1 MAFSYQTLKRI
12 TGTAIVDDTLTGADL
27 ADGLVSNQKI
37 VGANVTSA
45 KIDTN
50 AVNMGSNVVTG
61 TTPTSKGGTGRT
73 TVGSANQLFTVNS
86 SGNGT
91 TFSNHGIYGMSVYTG
106 GGTWSKPSGV
116 RYVKVQVQGAGGG
129 GSGHGESGGSGGYSE
144 RIIDVTGV
152 NSVSIG
158 VGGAGSG
165 TYYSGAGGN
174 SSGSSFGNYCSA
186 SGGYGA
192 NRNNQHSGGLGGV
205 GSGGT
210 LNIYGGGGQPHHTRS
225 SVGGQNFW
233 GGAVA
238 AGHPQGGH
246 FSHRHESH
254 ASPGAGG
261 SGGYFTGHRGANGR
275 NGMVVVVMYY

>member
-1 MAFSYQTLKRI
+1 MAFSYQSLKRLTGNSFLSETI
-12 TGTAIVDDTLTGADL
+12 STANLANTTVDTGTIANNAVTADKL
-27 ADGLVSNQKI
+27 ANSSV
-37 VGANVTSA
+37 NVT
-45 KIDTN
+45 T
-50 AVNMGSNVVTG
+50 NVVTG
-61 TTPTSKGGTGRT
+61 TLPISKGGLGTSSFSG
-73 TVGSANQLFTVNS
+73 ANQAITSNG
-86 SGNGT
+86 SGLST
-91 TFSNHGIYGMSVYTG
+91 TPHGIYGMQVWTSS
-106 GGTWSKPSGV
+106 GTWSRPGNV
-116 RYVKVQVQGAGGG
+116 RYIKVQVQASGGG
-129 GSGHGESGGSGGYSE
+129 ASGHGESGGSGGYSE
-144 RIIDVTGV
+144 RILSVTGIS
-152 NSVSIG
+152 SVSISISG
-158 VGGAGSG
+158 EGSG

-174 SSGSSFGNYCSA
+174 AGGTSFGNYCSA

>member
-1 MAFSYQTLKRI
+1 MTLLASRGARAVALLVVVSILASCGLPRIGPNRNEIFAGSVQREGDAFVVEVNSRVTQATSVVEALGFTSAFLNAGVTNTDVIRP
-12 TGTAIVDDTLTGADL
+12 GDLLTLTIYENVE
-27 ADGLVSNQKI
+27 DGLL
-37 VGANVTSA
+37 A
-45 KIDTN
+45 
-50 AVNMGSNVVTG
+50 
-61 TTPTSKGGTGRT
+61 
-73 TVGSANQLFTVNS
+73 
-86 SGNGT
+86 
-91 TFSNHGIYGMSVYTG
+91 
-106 GGTWSKPSGV
+106 
-116 RYVKVQVQGAGGG
+116 
-129 GSGHGESGGSGGYSE
+129 
-144 RIIDVTGV
+144 
-152 NSVSIG
+152 
-158 VGGAGSG
+158 
-165 TYYSGAGGN
+165 GAGGN
-174 SSGSSFGNYCSA
+174 AGGTSFGNYCSA

>member
-1 MAFSYQTLKRI
+1 MAFSYQSLKRLTGNSFLSETI
-12 TGTAIVDDTLTGADL
+12 STANLANTTVDTGTI
-27 ADGLVSNQKI
+27 
-37 VGANVTSA
+37 AN
-45 KIDTN
+45 N
-50 AVNMGSNVVTG
+50 AVTADKLANNSVDVTTNVVTG
-61 TTPTSKGGTGRT
+61 TLPISKGGLGTSSFSG
-73 TVGSANQLFTVNS
+73 ANQAITSNG
-86 SGNGT
+86 SGLST
-91 TFSNHGIYGMSVYTG
+91 TPHGIYGMQVWTSS
-106 GGTWSKPSGV
+106 GTWSRPGNV
-116 RYVKVQVQGAGGG
+116 RYIKVQVQASGGG
-129 GSGHGESGGSGGYSE
+129 ASGHGESGGSGGYSE
-144 RIIDVTGV
+144 RILSVTGIS
-152 NSVSIG
+152 SVSISISG
-158 VGGAGSG
+158 EGSG

>member
-1 MAFSYQTLKRI
+1 MAFSYQSLKRLTGNSFLSETI
-12 TGTAIVDDTLTGADL
+12 STANLANTTVDTGTIANNAVTADKL
-27 ADGLVSNQKI
+27 ANNSV
-37 VGANVTSA
+37 NVT
-45 KIDTN
+45 T
-50 AVNMGSNVVTG
+50 NVVTG
-61 TTPTSKGGTGRT
+61 TLPISKGGLGTSSFSG
-73 TVGSANQLFTVNS
+73 ANQAITSNG
-86 SGNGT
+86 SGLST
-91 TFSNHGIYGMSVYTG
+91 TPHGIYGMQVWTSS
-106 GGTWSKPSGV
+106 GTWSRPGNV
-116 RYVKVQVQGAGGG
+116 RYIKVQVQASGGG
-129 GSGHGESGGSGGYSE
+129 ASGHGESGGSGGYSE
-144 RIIDVTGV
+144 RILSVTGIS
-152 NSVSIG
+152 SVSISISG
-158 VGGAGSG
+158 EGSG

-174 SSGSSFGNYCSA
+174 AGGTSFGNYCSA